1 MGSSGSTANIINI
14 KSKYILQKI
23 FYNLIEKKFLEI
35 IKYNKNIRK
44 RINININNYKEYTE
58 NYSPIEIEIKPVKK
72 GYGQFINI
80 KGDEK
85 YYQIY
90 FDNNKEEIK
99 NNNLN

>member
-58 NYSPIEIEIKPVKK
+58 NYSPIEIEIKPVNKD
-72 GYGQFINI
+72 YGQFINI
-80 KGDEK
+80 KGNEK
-85 YYQIY
+85 YYYIY